1 MSKPAKVHRSD
12 GMEELK
18 DVPLDR
24 VSTGLEAERP
34 LVPGERFG
42 GFGFGMQ
49 RGERGIQRPKETVP
63 SE

>member
-1 MSKPAKVHRSD
+1 
-12 GMEELK
+12 MEELR
-18 DVPLDR
+18 DVPLDK
-24 VSTGLEAERP
+24 VSAGLEAERP

-49 RGERGIQRPKETVP
+49 KGERGIQRPKETVP